1 MKHENPEN
9 FPLEADAAQMRL
21 FLNTIFKH
29 CAGTEGWVVLRAFE
43 HEREGAAV
51 VNKWVP
57 FDKNLSLVAIETATQ
72 VANRTGAQ
80 RAVFSPPVA
89 VFGEGMNDK
98 GDKRFG
104 GERNVIAAPAVAV
117 ELDSSPQEALATLK
131 GVLGEPTLVIA
142 SGGSWEGQPKLHV
155 YWRLGKPART
165 EEERAT
171 LKHVRLMAARLVGAD
186 ESGVTLSHPMRW
198 PGSWHT
204 KGAPKLCEIIDTNPL
219 RDITLDFAVKE
230 LQDAID
236 EAGIDLEKRHS
247 DGRAER
253 NGFKTE
259 KAWGRDALFAAADL
273 IPNPPEMD
281 WKPWS
286 NMVMTFFDASH
297 GSPDGLDAAIYWSN
311 KNDKGDE
318 ETTAQK
324 WAHVERYPPD
334 NLSAGTLVQRAR
346 EVDPDF
352 APDRIKPEEWFDVDA
367 ANAPE
372 NQAPLFPEE
381 LPNRFEQ
388 SGDAGL
394 LEVLTID
401 QLFTRP
407 DPVFLL
413 DRHIPEK
420 SVGFLYGDPGTGKS
434 FIALDWALTMAFEK
448 PDWFGDQI
456 NHKENGCVIYIAG
469 EGASGFKSRV
479 AAWQHRR
486 GISGD
491 QKGRFGLIHQSVD
504 FMSDEDMKRLL
515 ATIRKVVRSPVSMI
529 VVDTVSRAM
538 PGADENLQKEMT
550 LFVKACDVVR
560 DAFDCAVLGVHHA
573 GKNGDMRGSTVLRG
587 AGDFIFKLERKRG
600 ASIGRLIC
608 EKQKDAPDGW
618 SDAYRFDVVTI
629 GPDRSSLVPERCEDG
644 STGEGAV
651 LTPDASR
658 SVLEAMRDAWMA
670 GEPWGRSH
678 QSGDRWAVRRMV
690 QDFHFAAEQAE
701 NVLAVWIGSG
711 AIVEDIASKKS
722 KRKGLR
728 VVDITAVAVEEEE
741 GKTPVSVFD

>member
-1 MKHENPEN
+1 MKTTVNHFRRIYELGYTRLVPIIPPGAPLSENSTLFRRIQKIGPAGDARGKAPGLRGSNGWYGLDLTKDHEVEFERWHDMGAGVGIKTGQGLVAIDADTMNKDHARSIKQAVEKFVGRCPPLRIGQ
-9 FPLEADAAQMRL
+9 FPKALYLVRTDPDFIYTRIEFGARDAKGRLADRVEILADGRQFVAHGIHPKTNELYDWRIEMPKIDELPYVSGAVLHEMLEELRPQLPAASEL
-21 FLNTIFKH
+21 KV
-29 CAGTEGWVVLRAFE
+29 EGV
-43 HEREGAAV
+43 GAAV
-51 VNKWVP
+51 EVDQESLRGDPKLVEKAVHRIVNTSAKFPTRESYLAVGYAIKAALPDDPAFAFELFADFCFSWQDGENDPEIIASDWDRMKPP
-57 FDKNLSLVAIETATQ
+57 F
-72 VANRTGAQ
+72 RRGAQ
-80 RAVFSPPVA
+80 Y
-89 VFGEGMNDK
+89 
-98 GDKRFG
+98 
-104 GERNVIAAPAVAV
+104 
-117 ELDSSPQEALATLK
+117 L
-131 GVLGEPTLVIA
+131 
-142 SGGSWEGQPKLHV
+142 
-155 YWRLGKPART
+155 YRL
-165 EEERAT
+165 
-171 LKHVRLMAARLVGAD
+171 AD
-186 ESGVTLSHPMRW
+186 EEGDA
-198 PGSWHT
+198 PGSFT
-204 KGAPKLCEIIDTNPL
+204 
-219 RDITLDFAVKE
+219 
-230 LQDAID
+230 
-236 EAGIDLEKRHS
+236 
-247 DGRAER
+247 AEV
-253 NGFKTE
+253 
-259 KAWGRDALFAAADL
+259 W
-273 IPNPPEMD
+273 
-281 WKPWS
+281 
-286 NMVMTFFDASH
+286 FDA
-297 GSPDGLDAAIYWSN
+297 
-311 KNDKGDE
+311 
-318 ETTAQK
+318 
-324 WAHVERYPPD
+324 
-334 NLSAGTLVQRAR
+334 
-346 EVDPDF
+346 
-352 APDRIKPEEWFDVDA
+352 DA

-372 NQAPLFPEE
+372 NQAPLFPDD
-381 LPNRFEQ
+381 LPNRFEEGQ
-388 SGDAGL
+388 GKPEFF
-394 LEVLTID
+394 EVLTID

-486 GISGD
+486 GVSGD

-529 VVDTVSRAM
+529 VVDTVSRAL
-538 PGADENLQKEMT
+538 PGTDENLQKEMS
-550 LFVKACDVVR
+550 LFVKTCDVVR

-741 GKTPVSVFD
+741 GETPVSVFD